1 MKYGVQREGKST
13 WTRPAVAW
21 AFVAQKGLMKDTS
34 RYGWGET
41 ITQLKGW
48 LISGPEGLDAARWDF
63 VNDVPRKADHGKQ
76 TLKLWFPATAK
87 EPTASDMRRQELA
100 IV

>member
-1 MKYGVQREGKST
+1 
-13 WTRPAVAW
+13 
-21 AFVAQKGLMKDTS
+21 MKDTS

-48 LISGPEGLDAARWDF
+48 LISGPEGLDAARRDF
-63 VNDVPRKADHGKQ
+63 VNDVTQIAKHGKQ
-76 TLKLWFPATAK
+76 TLKLWFPKTAK
-87 EPTASDMRRQELA
+87 DPTASKIRRQELA